1 MKKILLLI
9 PFILLSMIGY
19 SQKNVY
25 GDMKVWGKLENV
37 DTTKIKKGILFGDT
51 TFQNTAFIPDSI
63 VHWSDT
69 TTLIAT
75 KYDLDT
81 LSNSVYDSLNDKWSI
96 NGNSGTNHDIN
107 FIGTTD
113 NKNLVFK
120 ANNKLS
126 GKIDIANNNTFWG
139 YSAQSKSIRATQNV
153 VAIGSYALENNGSL
167 AGGQWYSGHWN
178 TAIGSYAMYKNTY
191 GSGNVAI
198 GADAL
203 RESTT
208 ARNNTAV
215 GWDALHFF
223 IGSAGGNTALGN
235 GALTYLKNGA
245 GNTVVGDVALYQ
257 DTLGSSNTVVG
268 QWALQNV
275 RSGSNNAVLGANA
288 GYTTNKCS
296 ATTLIGYA
304 AGYSLPKGDSCV
316 FVGYASGNYE
326 TSTNRFYIDN
336 QSRGNLAN
344 GRANA
349 FMYGEFNALTSL
361 QKLTLNSNVTVKE
374 KLIVKNIPTGT
385 NDTIL
390 IIEKDTIKKKLLPAA
405 SLLYW
410 SDTTTYIATKHDVDT
425 LSNSVYDSLSN
436 HYDLIHAFKPDSTSS
451 GCFNNF
457 YYKQITGCDVN
468 NLYIKADTTKFS
480 NYIKL
485 PKFANNTTEPLLKVL
500 PSGRIDTNQTRS
512 IMGLHLDSLD
522 VGEIDLT
529 TLNVTNSNVTNE
541 NTTYSN
547 VMVATNQSLILP
559 NLGSNY
565 EPVLSVADLSGT
577 IDTTQVKSI
586 YAIDFDSLKITNYVV
601 IGGVPNV
608 GYKFTLADDG
618 IYSFA
623 NSSYGIGNLY
633 CFNAGKKTAF
643 TQYSFDIDGV
653 VTFEISTTD
662 EVVNAELDG
671 YEICLYYSGG
681 TYYIKN
687 TSGGARNY
695 ILSIKYY

>member
-1 MKKILLLI
+1 MKKILL
-9 PFILLSMIGY
+9 FILLLFIGFSYGY
-19 SQKNVY
+19 SQYVPIQIVTEYDDPFLRHLPLNQMVY
-25 GDMKVWGKLENV
+25 CKDSDAVYMLDIPAFPISKLSTTANHRV
-37 DTTKIKKGILFGDT
+37 IGFTLDTTGFVMWTDT
-51 TFQNTAFIPDSI
+51 L
-63 VHWSDT
+63 V
-69 TTLIAT
+69 LIAT

-81 LSNSVYDSLNDKWSI
+81 LSNSIYDSLDTH
-96 NGNSGTNHDIN
+96 NGLIQTWLQD
-107 FIGTTD
+107 TA
-113 NKNLVFK
+113 NLV
-120 ANNKLS
+120 
-126 GKIDIANNNTFWG
+126 
-139 YSAQSKSIRATQNV
+139 
-153 VAIGSYALENNGSL
+153 
-167 AGGQWYSGHWN
+167 H
-178 TAIGSYAMYKNTY
+178 
-191 GSGNVAI
+191 
-198 GADAL
+198 
-203 RESTT
+203 
-208 ARNNTAV
+208 
-215 GWDALHFF
+215 
-223 IGSAGGNTALGN
+223 
-235 GALTYLKNGA
+235 
-245 GNTVVGDVALYQ
+245 
-257 DTLGSSNTVVG
+257 
-268 QWALQNV
+268 
-275 RSGSNNAVLGANA
+275 
-288 GYTTNKCS
+288 
-296 ATTLIGYA
+296 
-304 AGYSLPKGDSCV
+304 
-316 FVGYASGNYE
+316 
-326 TSTNRFYIDN
+326 
-336 QSRGNLAN
+336 
-344 GRANA
+344 
-349 FMYGEFNALTSL
+349 
-361 QKLTLNSNVTVKE
+361 
-374 KLIVKNIPTGT
+374 
-385 NDTIL
+385 
-390 IIEKDTIKKKLLPAA
+390 
-405 SLLYW
+405 W
-410 SDTTTYIATKHDVDT
+410 SDTTTYIATKHDIDT